1 MLIQATSNKQQAT
14 SNKQQA
20 TSNKQQATSNKHN
33 INPFFQ
39 TFNTVLEV

>member
-33 INPFFQ
+33 INLFFQ